1 MEIVVIAIALSL
13 IAYSA
18 YREHKSRLKRI
29 EERAELGKKIE
40 RQIEFLK
47 RDNMNYISE
56 LFKTGKTD
64 PIIEK
69 ILQEENKDLEE
80 MIKRYEKM

>member
-1 MEIVVIAIALSL
+1 MEIVIIAIPLSL

-18 YREHKSRLKRI
+18 YREYKIRLKRI
-29 EERAELGKKIE
+29 EKMAELGRKIE
-40 RQIEFLK
+40 RRIEFLK
-47 RDNMNYISE
+47 RDNINYIVE
-56 LFKTGKTD
+56 FFKTGKTD

-69 ILQEENKDLEE
+69 ILHEENKDLEE